1 MIASVGR
8 MMRKGGGGLSW
19 PAGMKEHIKAWY
31 DPKKQGM
38 TNFDVIESYAEDFTT
53 WVVNKEGVIA
63 NVTSKSITITNVL
76 NSSPLIYAYG
86 TFSVRLKI
94 DGLKDGQG
102 IFFGDNK
109 EYTISE
115 NGIYDI
121 DTTENIRTNFIGE
134 CNITIT
140 QLPTSILKDFSGNG
154 NHAYLY
160 GGKGKLNSG
169 MGVYQTDFTT
179 WSKTNFDV
187 HPEYIIAT
195 NGNNNLTL
203 YGVKINS
210 INVEIKGYNDKVN
223 FLRLGY
229 NNNGGVYKELNIFN
243 DGIYT
248 IPGCSLGQEGR
259 LCSISLSLKEDTKI
273 TITQIPD
280 YPDQLCYDGKMYA
293 VAYDMPILTDYTVMA
308 ERTWF
313 EKEEYS
319 AFISNSLGGMEDPSN
334 GAFSVEV
341 KSLNSFTTISFG
353 SITSIGI
360 PEKGITYQTK
370 QSYNGNSIN
379 VGTKESNDILI
390 LGGRYFYKN
399 DNVAGNTWTGCHGAI
414 IVADRSFTEE
424 EINWLKDNLF
434 RK

>member
-1 MIASVGR
+1 
-8 MMRKGGGGLSW
+8 
-19 PAGMKEHIKAWY
+19 MKEHIKAWY

-76 NSSPLIYAYG
+76 NSNPLIYAYG

-210 INVEIKGYNDKVN
+210 INVEIKGYNDKVK

-229 NNNGGVYKELNIFN
+229 NNNDGVYKELNIFN

-293 VAYDMPILTDYTVMA
+293 VCYGFPILTDYTVMA

-319 AFISNSLGGMEDPSN
+319 AFISNSLGGMEDPDN
-334 GAFSVEV
+334 GAFSVEI

-399 DNVAGNTWTGCHGAI
+399 DNAVGNTWTGCHGAI

-424 EINWLKDNLF
+424 EINWLKQNWD
-434 RK
+434 KI